1 MKRIIVKLELFA
13 LIGAICLGSTL
24 LGHAQQSA
32 RQSQYSAKVCR
43 VLEQFLAKTDA
54 ARSVQDKSRR
64 AEKCAEAKKEITEA
78 LKGEN
83 AESVIAAAVEYGRLT
98 EEIAAM
104 DPLDPQFDTLL
115 DKKLNIRSDL
125 LGRCQD
131 YTNTR

>member
-1 MKRIIVKLELFA
+1 MKRFIVSLELLI
-13 LIGAICLGSTL
+13 LIGAICIGSASF
-24 LGHAQQSA
+24 GHTQQSGKE
-32 RQSQYSAKVCR
+32 RQYSAKICR
-43 VLEQFLAKTDA
+43 VVEQFLAKMDA
-54 ARSVQDKSRR
+54 ARSVQEKSRR

-83 AESVIAAAVEYGRLT
+83 AEPVIAAAVEYGRLT

-104 DPLDPQFDTLL
+104 DPLDPKFDILL
-115 DKKLNIRSDL
+115 DQKLNIRSDL